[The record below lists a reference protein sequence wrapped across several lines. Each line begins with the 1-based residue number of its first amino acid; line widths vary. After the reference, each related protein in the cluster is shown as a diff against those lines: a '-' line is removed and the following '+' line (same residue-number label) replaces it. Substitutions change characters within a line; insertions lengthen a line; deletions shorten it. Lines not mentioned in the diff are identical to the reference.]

1 MHVHTAS
8 PVSAGGR
15 PLRTTEDVTHTTDTA
30 GQAWAGRTFK
40 PNPFAGDD
48 GSAKPA
54 TAAALALPT
63 NAERLAAVVA
73 ALRTERV
80 LVPVVA
86 HEHPGRADDGAVAA
100 HVSRKSDDPAG
111 DACASAAMVS
121 VRTPDDRAAL
131 PVFSSAEAMK
141 RWNPDARPV
150 PVEGARAAQAAVVE
164 TDGLLVLDP
173 AGEAPVLV
181 GRPAVVALA
190 TEEPWVAPWADDDLA
205 ASLVR
210 LLAPVG
216 GLVGVRLEPGRTAE
230 TRVLLAVR
238 AGASKD
244 RVATAVGAAHGLLG
258 QDPVLRAR
266 VDSLEITPVRVEG

>member
-1 MHVHTAS
+1 MHATD
-8 PVSAGGR
+8 SAGQ
-15 PLRTTEDVTHTTDTA
+15 T
-30 GQAWAGRTFK
+30 WAGRTFK

-48 GSAKPA
+48 GSALPA

-63 NAERLAAVVA
+63 VPERLTAVVE

-86 HEHPGRADDGAVAA
+86 HEHPGREADGAVAA
-100 HVSRKSDDPAG
+100 HVTHKSGDPAG

-121 VRTPDDRAAL
+121 VRTHDERAAL
-131 PVFSSAEAMK
+131 PVFSSSAAM
-141 RWNPDARPV
+141 RAWNPEARPV

-164 TDGLLVLDP
+164 TDGLMVLDP
-173 AGEAPVLV
+173 GAEHPVLV

-190 TEEPWVAPWADDDLA
+190 TGEPWVAPWDDEDLA

-210 LLAPVG
+210 LLTPVG

-238 AGASKD
+238 EGASRS
-244 RVATAVGAAHGLLG
+244 RVSTAIGAAHGLLG
-258 QDPVLRAR
+258 QDPVVRAR
-266 VDSLEITPVRVEG
+266 VDSLEIAPVQVRATVGD